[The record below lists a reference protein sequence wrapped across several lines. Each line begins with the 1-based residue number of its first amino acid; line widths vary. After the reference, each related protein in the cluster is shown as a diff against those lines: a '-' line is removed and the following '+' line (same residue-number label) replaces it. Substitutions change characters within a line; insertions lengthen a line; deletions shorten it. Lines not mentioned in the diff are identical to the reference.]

1 MQIPPWVALTVS
13 CLALA
18 GVVFSALI
26 QYRSHREAKEAENLR
41 ARYRR
46 EHEQKLEEIRAA
58 IQREAGHHQILITL
72 NQENWRNVHAGI
84 RTLRDRGFKMSAEFK
99 ALANHAH
106 SNVGLSEEQLVAE
119 SLNALRSHDEFRKA
133 LKALR
138 GEIRPKDYDDLH
150 GFLEYLVLV
159 FLDVGRTIQERQA
172 KIQTMK
178 MHEAAIVAKEKW
190 FQKIIQNF
198 LQPYTKAKPE

>member
-1 MQIPPWVALTVS
+1 MQIPPWVALTVA

-18 GVVFSALI
+18 GVVLSALI

-41 ARYRR
+41 ARHRR
-46 EHEQKLEEIRAA
+46 EHEQELEEIRAA
-58 IQREAGHHQILITL
+58 MQREADHRQILIAL

-84 RTLRDRGFKMSAEFK
+84 RTLRDRGFEMSAAFK

-106 SNVGLSEEQLVAE
+106 SNVGIAEEQLVAE
-119 SLNALRSHDEFRKA
+119 SLNALRLHEDFRKA

-138 GEIRPKDYDDLH
+138 GEIRPKDYEDLH

-178 MHEAAIVAKEKW
+178 MHEAAIIAKEKW
-190 FQKIIQNF
+190 FQRIIQKF
-198 LQPYTKAKPE
+198 LQPYAKARLG